1 MFSLRGFGILNL
13 DKPAGITSRRVVD
26 HVAKLVRPEKAG
38 HAGTLDPLATGVLV
52 VCVGNATRLIE
63 LVQEQPKSYHATFLL
78 GRQSDT
84 DDVTGIVTHVPV
96 SRDITREEIESRLP
110 AFLGPIEQVPPSFSA
125 VHVDG
130 RRAHERARAGQSV
143 ELSPRTV
150 EVFRLEITRFA
161 YPELELDID
170 CGSGTYIRSI
180 GRDLGHLLGC
190 GAVMSALVRTRVGPY
205 RIEDAIPLDRLS
217 NETLDGFL
225 LDPPT
230 AAAGLPK
237 RVAKADEI
245 TLLRAGRAIP
255 IGDLGGGEGDSVII
269 VDGVGALLSL
279 ARLDAGTN
287 SLRPYRVFIDSEE
300 TA

>member
-1 MFSLRGFGILNL
+1 M
-13 DKPAGITSRRVVD
+13 T
-26 HVAKLVRPEKAG
+26 E
-38 HAGTLDPLATGVLV
+38 
-52 VCVGNATRLIE
+52 
-63 LVQEQPKSYHATFLL
+63 
-78 GRQSDT
+78 
-84 DDVTGIVTHVPV
+84 VPV
-96 SRDITREEIESRLP
+96 VRDITREEIESRLP

-130 RRAHERARAGQSV
+130 RRADERARAGQSV
-143 ELSPRTV
+143 ELSARTV

-180 GRDLGHLLGC
+180 ARDLGRLLGC
-190 GAVMSALVRTRVGPY
+190 GAVMSSLVRTRVGPY

-217 NETLDGFL
+217 NEALDGFL
-225 LDPPT
+225 LDPTT

-237 RVAKADEI
+237 RVANPDEI
-245 TLLRAGRAIP
+245 ALLRAGRAIS
-255 IGDLGGGEGDSVII
+255 IGDFAGAGGGDPVVI

-279 ARLDAGTN
+279 ARVDAGTN
-287 SLRPYRVFIDSEE
+287 SLRPYRVFIDSEK